1 MIFFARYEA
10 SQLGAHSIQTEHV
23 LLGLIR
29 EGKGLT
35 QRLLNR
41 GAVRMEEVR
50 RQVEGRCRFGDQVST
65 TLEMPLSPEVKRVL
79 VLAQEEAEQ
88 LGHSYT
94 GTEHLLL
101 GLMREDTAT
110 AAEILRE
117 NGLTLPFLSYGG
129 SSLLV
134 MMAAGG
140 LLMNVARNRA

>member
-1 MIFFARYEA
+1 MKRIHVDRLQFSPQPTTQITVFERYTERARRVIFFARYEA

-41 GAVRMEEVR
+41 GSVRMEEVR
-50 RQVEGRCRFGDQVST
+50 RQVEGRCRYGDQVST
-65 TLEMPLSPEVKRVL
+65 TVEMPLSPEVKRVL
-79 VLAQEEAEQ
+79 ALAQDEAEQ

-101 GLMREDTAT
+101 GP
-110 AAEILRE
+110 
-117 NGLTLPFLSYGG
+117 TLSPC
-129 SSLLV
+129 
-134 MMAAGG
+134 
-140 LLMNVARNRA
+140 